1 MFTFVVQVSFKS
13 LSLPT
18 EVMLADSFGVVSISV
33 TQIKKQKKGIAK
45 RCLVKLKKTGKV
57 VVYRFFKYKNNIN
70 FTFRL
75 CTHGTADN

>member
-57 VVYRFFKYKNNIN
+57 VVYRFFKYKNNIHPHK
-70 FTFRL
+70 L
-75 CTHGTADN
+75 HS